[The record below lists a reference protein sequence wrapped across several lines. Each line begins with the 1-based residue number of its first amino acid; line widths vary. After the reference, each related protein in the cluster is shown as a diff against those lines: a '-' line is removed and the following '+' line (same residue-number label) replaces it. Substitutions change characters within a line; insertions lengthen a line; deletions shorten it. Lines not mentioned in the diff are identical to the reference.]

1 MYLNSSVVDTQSSIF
16 SYLSFFLLMKNKPI
30 QTAMEPISRRH
41 STHAQAYVI
50 KKILKEQLDVE
61 MVGPQFI

>member
-16 SYLSFFLLMKNKPI
+16 SYLSLFLLMKNKPI

-41 STHAQAYVI
+41 STHAQAYVN
-50 KKILKEQLDVE
+50 KK
-61 MVGPQFI
+61 M